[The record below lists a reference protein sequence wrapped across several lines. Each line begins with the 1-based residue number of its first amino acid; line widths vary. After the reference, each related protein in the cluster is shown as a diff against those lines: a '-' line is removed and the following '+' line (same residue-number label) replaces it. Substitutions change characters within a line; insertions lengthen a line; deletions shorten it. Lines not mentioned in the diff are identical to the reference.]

1 MSTNSPSWQPQPT
14 SRMCFVC
21 GRQNPVGLHI
31 HFYED
36 NKNQQVIAPL
46 TIPEQYQ
53 GYPGVVH
60 GGILAAI
67 LDETAGRAV
76 MMGLEASAAG
86 AETPFWVTAKLEMRY
101 RQPTPTETS
110 LKAVGW
116 VVRKRSRSAEVA
128 GEIRLPDG
136 TVTAEL
142 SAVVV
147 RPPAETLKA
156 WEQEKKFWRV
166 DDEV

>member
-1 MSTNSPSWQPQPT
+1 
-14 SRMCFVC
+14 MCFVC

-36 NKNQQVIAPL
+36 YENQRVIAPL
-46 TIPEQYQ
+46 TIPEKYQ

-60 GGILAAI
+60 GGILASI

-76 MMGLEASAAG
+76 MMGSEASAAE
-86 AETPFWVTAKLEMRY
+86 AQTPFWVTAKLEMRY
-101 RQPTPTETS
+101 RQPTPTETPLS
-110 LKAVGW
+110 AVGW

-147 RPPAETLKA
+147 RPPEETLKA
-156 WEQEKKFWRV
+156 WEHEKTFWRV
-166 DDEV
+166 DDEA

>member
-1 MSTNSPSWQPQPT
+1 
-14 SRMCFVC
+14 MCFVC

-36 NKNQQVIAPL
+36 YENQQVIAPL

-60 GGILAAI
+60 GGVLASI

-76 MMGLEASAAG
+76 MMGES
-86 AETPFWVTAKLEMRY
+86 ETPFWVTAKLEMRY

-110 LKAVGW
+110 LRAVGW

-128 GEIRLPDG
+128 GEIQLPDG

-156 WEQEKKFWRV
+156 WEQEKAFWRV
-166 DDEV
+166 DDEA

>member
-1 MSTNSPSWQPQPT
+1 MTTIASSWQPQPT

-36 NKNQQVIAPL
+36 YENQRVIAPL
-46 TIPEQYQ
+46 TIPEKYQ

-60 GGILAAI
+60 GGILASI

-76 MMGLEASAAG
+76 MMGETQ
-86 AETPFWVTAKLEMRY
+86 TPFWVTAKLEMRD
-101 RQPTPTETS
+101 RQPTPTETPLS
-110 LKAVGW
+110 AVGG

-128 GEIRLPDG
+128 GEIRLQDG

-147 RPPAETLKA
+147 RPPEETLKA
-156 WEQEKKFWRV
+156 WEQEKTFWRV
-166 DDEV
+166 DEEA